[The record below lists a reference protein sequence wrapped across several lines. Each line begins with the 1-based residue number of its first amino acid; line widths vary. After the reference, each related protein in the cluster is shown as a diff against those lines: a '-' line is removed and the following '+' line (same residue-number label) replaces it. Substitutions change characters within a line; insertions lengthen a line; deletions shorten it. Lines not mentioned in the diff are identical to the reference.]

1 MKLRKSFYSARQ
13 SGSGSSIRRRFFVRI
28 LSIITDSKIRG
39 DFPPGLI
46 LKKFAKNA

>member
-1 MKLRKSFYSARQ
+1 MPALKVLLFGKAEWQR
-13 SGSGSSIRRRFFVRI
+13 IIDPPPLFVRI